1 VTGLLKKASDYC
13 GKNSHITVR
22 GRGVFGTT
30 VKHIISTDNAKK
42 AAKAALSVEAR
53 IKQQA

>member
-1 VTGLLKKASDYC
+1 MTGLLKKASDYC